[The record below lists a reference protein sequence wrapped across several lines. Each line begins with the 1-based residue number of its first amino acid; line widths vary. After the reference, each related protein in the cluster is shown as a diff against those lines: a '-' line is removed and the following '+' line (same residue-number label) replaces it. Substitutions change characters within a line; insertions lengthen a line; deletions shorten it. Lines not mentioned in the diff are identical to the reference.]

1 MIRKTLP
8 FALAAL
14 MLAGCD
20 RQPTE
25 ASTAQDGAPRAPAP
39 IDDQP
44 PGDVPPATAPAEAL
58 ASLRV
63 DLPAEGTISFEGF
76 GPAKFGGTDEDV
88 RMSWGADLGDAKP
101 SEPGGCYY
109 LIPQPLTE
117 AGYRVAFMIEGDRF
131 SRMDVRA
138 GEVTAPGGGKVGIT
152 TAQIESLYG
161 GRVESLPH
169 KYVEGA
175 HYLRVT
181 DPAGGSGV
189 LVFETE
195 PDGQVD
201 AWRIGVPPQVDYV
214 EGCS

>member
-8 FALAAL
+8 LAFAAL
-14 MLAGCD
+14 MLGACD
-20 RQPTE
+20 RQATE
-25 ASTAQDGAPRAPAP
+25 PVAHDASSPATVP

-63 DLPAEGTISFEGF
+63 NLPAEGTISFEGF

-88 RMSWGADLGDAKP
+88 RMAWGADLGDAKP

-117 AGYRVAFMIEGDRF
+117 AGYRVAFMVEGDKF

-138 GEVTAPGGGKVGIT
+138 AEVTAPGGGKVGME
-152 TAQIESLYG
+152 TAQVEGLYG
-161 GRVESLPH
+161 GRVETQPH

-175 HYLRVT
+175 RYLRVT
-181 DPAGGSGV
+181 DPAGGNGV
-189 LVFETE
+189 LVFETGA
-195 PDGQVD
+195 DGQVT

>member
-8 FALAAL
+8 LALAAL
-14 MLAGCD
+14 MLGACD
-20 RQPTE
+20 RQPAE
-25 ASTAQDGAPRAPAP
+25 PVVQDASSPATVP

-63 DLPAEGTISFEGF
+63 NLPAEGTISFEGF
-76 GPAKFGGTDEDV
+76 GPAKFGATDEDV
-88 RMSWGADLGDAKP
+88 RMAWGADLGDAKP

-117 AGYRVAFMIEGDRF
+117 AGYRVAFMVEGDKF

-138 GEVTAPGGGKVGIT
+138 AEVTAPGGGKVGME
-152 TAQIESLYG
+152 TAQVEGLYG
-161 GRVESLPH
+161 GRVETQPH

-175 HYLRVT
+175 RYLRVT
-181 DPAGGSGV
+181 DPTGGNGV
-189 LVFETE
+189 LVFETGA
-195 PDGQVD
+195 DGQVT

>member
-8 FALAAL
+8 LAIAAL
-14 MLAGCD
+14 MLAACE
-20 RQPTE
+20 RQPAE
-25 ASTAQDGAPRAPAP
+25 SVVPDTAPQATAP

-44 PGDVPPATAPAEAL
+44 HGDVPPATAPPEAL

-63 DLPAEGTISFEGF
+63 ALPAEGTISFEGF

-88 RMSWGADLGDAKP
+88 RIAWGADLGDARS

-109 LIPQPLTE
+109 LTPQPLTE

-131 SRMDVRA
+131 SRLDVRA
-138 GEVTAPGGGKVGIT
+138 PEVTAPGGGKVGMT

-161 GRVESLPH
+161 GRVETLPH

-181 DPAGGSGV
+181 DPAGGAGV